1 LKKPI
6 PRISTRGYFD
16 LSTGKTI
23 KNNKYFLYPKK
34 SFESLSKQKEI
45 AIMIHGLRNN
55 PQGGVNKF
63 EIAKRRLMQL
73 GYQYPVIGFSYDS
86 NTKGAHL
93 KKFEV
98 RALRVGQ
105 RIAQKNGKNLAQFV
119 IDFKKKNPKTKIRF
133 LGHSLGTEVIL
144 STIEYLSR
152 KAKVDGIIES
162 VHFFGSSITNDVPSS
177 KKFGKLLQKIVNK
190 KIMNYFN
197 PKDEVLKYAHES
209 RQVKNPLGLFGT
221 SRKPISKYTQKLV
234 HPKNH
239 RFVSYAKK
247 LNNFP

>member
-16 LSTGKTI
+16 LKTGKTI

-55 PQGGVNKF
+55 PQGGVIKF

-93 KKFEV
+93 KKTEV
-98 RALRVGQ
+98 RALRAGQ
-105 RIAQKNGKNLAQFV
+105 RIAQKNGKNLAQFI

-133 LGHSLGTEVIL
+133 LGHSLGTQVIL

-152 KAKVDGIIES
+152 KANTDGIIES

-177 KKFGKLLQKIVNK
+177 KKYVKLLQKIVRK
-190 KIMNYFN
+190 KIVNYFN
-197 PKDEVLKYAHES
+197 PADEVLKFAHENG
-209 RQVKNPLGLFGT
+209 QVKNPLGLYGI
-221 SRKPISKYTQKLV
+221 SGKPISKYTQKLV